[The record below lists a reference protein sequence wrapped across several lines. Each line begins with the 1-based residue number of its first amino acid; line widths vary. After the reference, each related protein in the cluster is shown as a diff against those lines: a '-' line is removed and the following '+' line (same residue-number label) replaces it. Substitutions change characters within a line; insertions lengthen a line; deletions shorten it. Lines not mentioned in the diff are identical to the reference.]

1 MILISREKEITI
13 MEKRITKIK
22 TEVKIDKE
30 IEVIEVIEVIE
41 EKNNSLEDR
50 EEITTMQKN

>member
-30 IEVIEVIEVIE
+30 IEVIEEIE